1 MLRLSKLT
9 DYGIMLLVYLAN
21 GEEEKHQTSTHLAKL
36 SKIPSPTASK
46 ILKILAKAGLVQAH
60 RGKLGGYQL
69 ARPATEIT
77 VADMIEAMEGPL
89 AITECSGSAEASC
102 ELEPACPTQNNWKR
116 INRAVVGALQGVTLA
131 DMDRPHSGEMEAEVG
146 HYRLGVL
153 PAKRS
158 LG

>member
-9 DYGIMLLVYLAN
+9 DYGIMLLVYMAN
-21 GEEEKHQTSTHLAKL
+21 EEQEKNQTSTHLARL
-36 SKIPSPTASK
+36 SDVPTPTASK
-46 ILKILAKAGLVQAH
+46 ILKILAKAGIVQAH

-89 AITECSGSAEASC
+89 AITECSGGAEVSC
-102 ELEPACPTQNNWKR
+102 EFESGCPTQKNWKR
-116 INRAVVGALQGVTLA
+116 INRAVVGALEGLTLA
-131 DMDRPHSGEMEAEVG
+131 DMDRPDSWGMEAELG
-146 HYRLGVL
+146 DSRLEVL
-153 PAKRS
+153 PSKRS